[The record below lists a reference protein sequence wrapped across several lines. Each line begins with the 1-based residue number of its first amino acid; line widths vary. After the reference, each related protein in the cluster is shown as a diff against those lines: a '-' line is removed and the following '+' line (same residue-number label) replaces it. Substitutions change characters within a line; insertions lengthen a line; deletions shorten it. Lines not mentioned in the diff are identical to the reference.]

1 MNVEVLVR
9 VDPAQLVEAGRPGG
23 ATEKKSML
31 RRRDGD
37 PTTMLGPEPLERVEE
52 EIKVQCC

>member
-1 MNVEVLVR
+1 MNVEVLVG

-37 PTTMLGPEPLERVEE
+37 PTAMLDPEPLERVEE
-52 EIKVQCC
+52 EIKV